1 MSIRDEV
8 KLFDGKHTDMLEE
21 ILPKHRPTSSFIGS
35 LVTLITDEE
44 PNIQTGATW
53 LLKSIAENQVRFKP
67 RHLIALFASLS
78 ELTHWLSKLHAC
90 QMLQYVAIPDESARN
105 VVWFL
110 ERNLWDEN
118 RFLRAWSY
126 NGFYELARQ
135 HPKYI
140 TYAKEQLERGEADK
154 APSVKARIRNIRK
167 VMNKLPREKSGRS
180 AGRLRHRQRCAS

>member
-1 MSIRDEV
+1 MSIREE
-8 KLFDGKHTDMLEE
+8 LESFDGKHTDVLER
-21 ILPKHRPTSSFIGS
+21 ILSRHRRTNS
-35 LVTLITDEE
+35 LIEGLVLLVADQE

-53 LLKSIAENQVRFKP
+53 LLKRLAENHVQFKP

-78 ELTHWLSKLHAC
+78 ELTHWLSKLHVC
-90 QMLQYVAIPDESARN
+90 QILQYVAIPDESARN

-135 HPKYI
+135 HPKY
-140 TYAKEQLERGEADK
+140 
-154 APSVKARIRNIRK
+154 
-167 VMNKLPREKSGRS
+167 
-180 AGRLRHRQRCAS
+180 